1 MIDVNVYRIRVKND
15 SNTFHFS
22 DNLKSYKN
30 CLMTA
35 LTESNMLQNKMF
47 HKDTLINQFL
57 TFIEKTKNTIIVKI
71 FIKRYRNNNDIKVL
85 LLFECLC
92 SEQDLLRLLMTSK
105 ITNNNMYEE
114 LKIHLQ
120 DIKDVESLRYDDGI
134 QYLL

>member
-1 MIDVNVYRIRVKND
+1 MIDINVYRIRVKND
-15 SNTFHFS
+15 SNPIYFN
-22 DNLKSYKN
+22 DNLKAYKE

-47 HKDTLINQFL
+47 HRDTLTNHFL
-57 TFIEKTKNTIIVKI
+57 TFIEKTEKTIIVKI
-71 FIKRYRNNNDIKVL
+71 FTKTYRNDTDIKAL

-105 ITNNNMYEE
+105 ITNDNMHKE
-114 LKIHLQ
+114 LKIYLHKA
-120 DIKDVESLRYDDGI
+120 KDVESLRYDDGI